1 MRPLHIIPLMT
12 SWTGPPPMMGT
23 PANTVAVLT
32 AGSRVSLNCIR
43 LRAEAMARC
52 DAICTRK
59 LREPT
64 AVDKSIELPT
74 MPGNISTGPVDGG

>member
-1 MRPLHIIPLMT
+1 MR
-12 SWTGPPPMMGT
+12 T
-23 PANTVAVLT
+23 PANAVAVLT

-59 LREPT
+59 LRKPVAFKE
-64 AVDKSIELPT
+64 SIELT
-74 MPGNISTGPVDGG
+74 KNV